1 MQTLKLSRQEAAA
14 ELLRRR
20 RARRS
25 LVDYANAIEVPGK
38 PVSEDADEWL
48 FQPIET
54 SVTAHHRLLLE
65 AIERTAARRH
75 GRLMV
80 FMPPGS
86 AKSTY
91 TSVVAPTWLMGK
103 NPGYRIILASYGSD
117 LARRHGRRARQICRQ
132 SGFES
137 IFGAGIASDTSAA
150 DEWALSNGSE
160 YLAGGILS
168 GITGNRANGLLIDD
182 PVKGRED
189 ADSPVIRKK
198 TREAFDDDL
207 MTRLIPG
214 GWIVLVQ
221 TRWHEADLA
230 GGILPEKYDGRSGMI
245 ECRDGQTWEV
255 LSLPAEAERADDPL
269 GRAQGEMLWPEWFDE
284 RHWANFRANPRTWA
298 SLYQQRPAPDSGGY
312 FDTTKIARYGI
323 APKGVVIIGAS
334 DYAVTE
340 DGGDYTE
347 HGIIGIDH
355 ASRWHLLDWW
365 RSRTSSDAWIE
376 SQLDLVEKWRPAIWF
391 GEAGPIRRAVEPF
404 LAKRMQQRG
413 LACWLEWLASI
424 HDKPTRAR
432 SLQALIAMGWLSVPE
447 GRPWVPALM
456 DQLQA
461 FPAGAFDDG
470 VDVLSLAARG
480 MQKFGKGLL
489 PEPEKAAPPPPT
501 LGRVPA
507 RILDAPEEKPVSR
520 YKA

>member
-1 MQTLKLSRQEAAA
+1 MTSSLISPSQAAA

-20 RARRS
+20 RARAS
-25 LVDYANAIEVPGK
+25 LVAYANAIEVPGK
-38 PVSEDADEWL
+38 PASDDPDEWL

-91 TSVVAPTWLMGK
+91 TSVVAPTYLMGK
-103 NPGYRIILASYGSD
+103 HPGYRIILASYGSD

-132 SGFES
+132 SGYS
-137 IFGAGIASDTSAA
+137 AIFGAGIAADTSAA
-150 DEWALSNGSE
+150 DEWALTNGSE

-189 ADSPVIRKK
+189 ADSEVIRKK

-214 GWIVLVQ
+214 GWVVLVQ

-255 LSLPAEAERADDPL
+255 LCLPAQAERADDPL
-269 GRAQGEMLWPEWFDE
+269 GRAPGEMLWPEWFDE
-284 RHWANFRANPRTWA
+284 RHWQNFRANPRTWS

-312 FDTTKIARYGI
+312 FETTKIARYGI
-323 APKGVVIIGAS
+323 APRGMVVIGAS

-347 HGIIGIDH
+347 HGVIGVDH
-355 ASRWHLLDWW
+355 ESRWYLLDWW
-365 RSRTSSDAWIE
+365 REQAQSDVWIE
-376 SQLDLVEKWRPAIWF
+376 RQIDLIDKWKPAIWF
-391 GEAGPIRRAVEPF
+391 GESGVIRRAVEPF
-404 LAKRMQQRG
+404 LLKRMQQRG
-413 LACWLEWLASI
+413 VPCWLEWLASI
-424 HDKPTRAR
+424 NDKPTRAR
-432 SLQALIAMGWLSVPE
+432 SLQALVAMGWLSVPE
-447 GRPWVPALM
+447 GKPWVPALI
-456 DQLQA
+456 DQLLA

-480 MQKFGKGLL
+480 MQKFGRGL
-489 PEPEKAAPPPPT
+489 APVQPKERSIPPA
-501 LGRVPA
+501 LGVVPA
-507 RILDAPEEKPVSR
+507 RVLDAPAERPRSR